1 MSLRLFQHWTTR
13 VAEFT
18 QGRKPQSDDAF
29 IAECGLPDDPEARRV
44 AVGVRQVFGEEG
56 SVDPQLIFATDRYP
70 EDLEILPSWDSLD
83 TVDLLMRIEEKLN
96 IRIPD
101 RDAERLFQRRF
112 TVREFV
118 AGMVAYCGRRRAAT

>member
-18 QGRKPQSDDAF
+18 KGRTPQSDDVF
-29 IAECGLPDDPEARRV
+29 VAECGLPDDPEARRV
-44 AVGVRQVFGEEG
+44 AIGVRQVFAEEG
-56 SVDPQLIFATDRYP
+56 SVNPQFIFATDRYP

-83 TVDLLMRIEEKLN
+83 TVDLLMRVEEKLN

-101 RDAERLFQRRF
+101 SDAERLFQLRF

-118 AGMVAYCGRRRAAT
+118 AGMVAYCERRRAAT